1 MIKCKCIIIF
11 TAMIFSCLSYAQV
24 VIKQNDFSSKNIL
37 AQLFDGEFQKEFEV
51 QKWPVSKT
59 QALELASYLDA
70 NQNAY
75 TIIDTIISSRI
86 DSVNVQIVVLKT
98 MLVDST
104 GWIQDCMGCPPQI
117 GIAYFTENNGAFELM
132 SFHLNLLVNGHGY
145 NIPKSRIEQIGPS
158 KFAFVLTEE
167 IMQDQGREYWYDM
180 SNDFH
185 AFLTYDYLSLILA
198 EQSSIVENSIEIV
211 LTENELYDFMLNTKI
226 TPTDALDTV
235 KASKIKPIK
244 TKLIYNNTDMMQ
256 HVQLPFGYSIQPK

>member
-11 TAMIFSCLSYAQV
+11 SAMIFSCLSYAQV
-24 VIKQNDFSSKNIL
+24 VIKQNDFSSKNVL
-37 AQLFDGEFQKEFEV
+37 AQIFDGEFQVEFKV
-51 QKWPVSKT
+51 QRWPVSKT
-59 QALELASYLDA
+59 QALELSSYLDA

-86 DSVNVQIVVLKT
+86 DSVNVKIVVFKT
-98 MLVDST
+98 MLVDSL
-104 GWIQDCMGCPPQI
+104 GLIQDCVGCPPQI
-117 GIAYFTENNGAFELM
+117 GIAYFTQNNGAFDLT
-132 SFHLNLLVNGHGY
+132 SFHLNLLVSGHGF
-145 NIPKSRIEQIGPS
+145 NIPKSRIEQIGPL

-167 IMQDQGREYWYDM
+167 VMQDQGREYWFDM

-185 AFLTYDYLSLILA
+185 AFLTYDYLSLILS

-211 LTENELYDFMLNTKI
+211 PTENEFYDLELNTKI
-226 TPTDALDTV
+226 TPADALDTV

>member
-1 MIKCKCIIIF
+1 M
-11 TAMIFSCLSYAQV
+11 FSGSSYAQV
-24 VIKQNDFSSKNIL
+24 VIKQNDFSSKNVL
-37 AQLFDGEFQKEFEV
+37 AQIFGGEFQEELNA

-59 QALELASYLDA
+59 QALELSAYLDS

-75 TIIDTIISSRI
+75 TIVDTIISSRI
-86 DSVNVQIVVLKT
+86 DSVNIKIVVLKT

-104 GWIQDCMGCPPQI
+104 GWIQDCMGCSPQI
-117 GIAYFTENNGAFELM
+117 GIACFNENNGVFELS
-132 SFHLNLLVNGHGY
+132 SFHFNLLVNGHGY
-145 NIPKSRIEQIGPS
+145 IIPKSRIEQIGPS

-167 IMQDQGREYWYDM
+167 VMQDQGREYWFDM

-185 AFLTYDYLSLILA
+185 DFLTFNHQTLIFD
-198 EQSSIVENSIEIV
+198 EQSSVVENSIEIV
-211 LTENELYDFMLNTKI
+211 PTENEFYDLVLNTKI

-244 TKLIYNNTDMMQ
+244 TKLIYGRNYMMK

>member
-1 MIKCKCIIIF
+1 MKIFKILLFIISMF
-11 TAMIFSCLSYAQV
+11 LGSSYAQV
-24 VIKQNDFSSKNIL
+24 VIKQNDFSSKNVL
-37 AQLFDGEFQKEFEV
+37 AQIFGGEFQEELNV

-59 QALELASYLDA
+59 QALEMASYLDA

-104 GWIQDCMGCPPQI
+104 GWIQDCMGCTPQI

-132 SFHLNLLVNGHGY
+132 SFHLNLLVKGHGY

-158 KFAFVLTEE
+158 KYAFVLKEE
-167 IMQDQGREYWYDM
+167 VIQDQGREYWYDM

-185 AFLTYDYLSLILA
+185 AFLTYEFLSLILS

-211 LTENELYDFMLNTKI
+211 PTENEFYDLVINTKI
-226 TPTDALDTV
+226 TPTDALDTI

-244 TKLIYNNTDMMQ
+244 TKLIYSKTDMMK